1 MKVQLFFLSATLI
14 YGTFS
19 EFDIYHILQEN
30 LVLKVHYRKKSSRK
44 NNYGIEKLFV
54 IGDSYADTGNL
65 PKMWKDKPYGL
76 TFPGKPDGRFSD
88 GHILTDFIA
97 DFLGLKSPVPY
108 RMRNAQKKDLQYGIN
123 FAFGGAGVGKT
134 LSSVPNFSTQVD
146 FFEELIKKAVYS
158 KCDLEHSLTL
168 VTLSGNDYSAFLA
181 RGGTILDLIIT
192 FIPGVVQKLAAILK
206 RISDL
211 GVKRIAVG
219 SLPPLGCVPVI
230 TISSGFKQCNY
241 TANMASILHNS
252 ILADSVAQLNN
263 ESLSTQFEILDL
275 DAAFTT
281 IIQHV
286 QDRKEAP
293 LTPCCQGIANYSC
306 GDVDSNGKQMY
317 TVCRKPKHAFFWD
330 NAHPTQAGWHAV
342 FSVLKPTI
350 KDLCEF
356 S

>member
-19 EFDIYHILQEN
+19 GEFGVEGSR
-30 LVLKVHYRKKSSRK
+30 YRKKSSRK

-108 RMRNAQKKDLQYGIN
+108 RTRNAQKKDLQYGIN

-146 FFEELIKKAVYS
+146 FFEELIKKVVYS

-181 RGGTILDLIIT
+181 RGGTILDLINT
-192 FIPGVVQKLAAILK
+192 FIPGVVQKLVAILK
-206 RISDL
+206 THFRVRSEENST
-211 GVKRIAVG
+211 GVAATNRM
-219 SLPPLGCVPVI
+219 C
-230 TISSGFKQCNY
+230 TY
-241 TANMASILHNS
+241 
-252 ILADSVAQLNN
+252 SVAQLNN

-275 DAAFTT
+275 DAAFTA

-286 QDRKEAP
+286 Q
-293 LTPCCQGIANYSC
+293 IAKISARA
-306 GDVDSNGKQMY
+306 K
-317 TVCRKPKHAFFWD
+317 
-330 NAHPTQAGWHAV
+330 AGV
-342 FSVLKPTI
+342 NVNRFI
-350 KDLCEF
+350 YC
-356 S
+356 

>member
-1 MKVQLFFLSATLI
+1 
-14 YGTFS
+14 
-19 EFDIYHILQEN
+19 
-30 LVLKVHYRKKSSRK
+30 
-44 NNYGIEKLFV
+44 
-54 IGDSYADTGNL
+54 
-65 PKMWKDKPYGL
+65 MWKDKPYGL

-108 RMRNAQKKDLQYGIN
+108 RTRNAQKKDLQYGIN

-146 FFEELIKKAVYS
+146 FFEELIKKVVYS

-181 RGGTILDLIIT
+181 RGGTILDLINT
-192 FIPGVVQKLAAILK
+192 FIPGVVQKLVAILK
-206 RISDL
+206 RISEL
-211 GVKRIAVG
+211 GVKRIALG
-219 SLPPLGCVPVI
+219 SLPPIGCVPVI
-230 TISSGFKQCNY
+230 TISSGFKQCND

-275 DAAFTT
+275 DAAFTA